1 VHARRE
7 NFGFNKVRALYS
19 DLWTG
24 LGVKLYGLDGN
35 YTGKANI
42 AAYCRDVADVII
54 ALPESNKFLRTMRP
68 WVGWKVDI
76 FSYASAYN
84 PREQKTAEQKAEE
97 ALAEKGLKSKKSKKR
112 DRFREHT
119 SSIDYLWGLMAGTL
133 LFLLSAIVFSFPDI
147 KVTVPTWA
155 ILILWCGTVMLL
167 FLTFIMYLRAVLI
180 KRIGK
185 IYRAK
190 GETIYEVASVIN

>member
-1 VHARRE
+1 
-7 NFGFNKVRALYS
+7 
-19 DLWTG
+19 
-24 LGVKLYGLDGN
+24 
-35 YTGKANI
+35 
-42 AAYCRDVADVII
+42 
-54 ALPESNKFLRTMRP
+54 
-68 WVGWKVDI
+68 
-76 FSYASAYN
+76 
-84 PREQKTAEQKAEE
+84 
-97 ALAEKGLKSKKSKKR
+97 
-112 DRFREHT
+112 
-119 SSIDYLWGLMAGTL
+119 MAGTL